1 MNKSKKA
8 DKRSPRSSKP
18 EPESKADV
26 LIIAAESSSPFRR
39 SQRKRKTTNRYSSHD
54 FRSVVDE
61 DESPPKFKR
70 MKAKERDD
78 GEREERKT
86 VSFKSPL
93 CSPKSAE
100 SADSGGC
107 CGDSGEKSVAF
118 LTKQKELEEL
128 RSSTMNALRETKVL
142 SRQEVVKERARLR
155 EEARKERQEEKR
167 RILEEKAK
175 LREAKKLNKLATQEK
190 LKLAR
195 NLLREAQKDTRRRQ
209 KEREKKRKQEE
220 LHQLKEKKQS
230 EKRRR
235 QELTSAP
242 VLRTNDQ
249 VNVHYKSFTSRA
261 KMTGRCD
268 LCVPHEWI
276 IYTKVY

>member
-8 DKRSPRSSKP
+8 DEMLRSPWSSKS
-18 EPESKADV
+18 EPESETN
-26 LIIAAESSSPFRR
+26 ISIATESSSPYRR
-39 SQRKRKTTNRYSSHD
+39 SQRKRKTTSRYSSHD
-54 FRSVVDE
+54 FRPVTNEEELLATPS
-61 DESPPKFKR
+61 KR
-70 MKAKERDD
+70 KRRKMKERD
-78 GEREERKT
+78 GEREERR

-100 SADSGGC
+100 SVDSGSC
-107 CGDSGEKSVAF
+107 NDSGQSVDF
-118 LTKQKELEEL
+118 LAKQKEFEEL

-155 EEARKERQEEKR
+155 EEARKEKQEEKK

-195 NLLREAQKDTRRRQ
+195 NLLREAQKDSRRRQ

-220 LHQLKEKKQS
+220 LHLLKEKRQS

-235 QELTSAP
+235 QELTSVP

-249 VNVHYKSFTSRA
+249 VRVHVIF
-261 KMTGRCD
+261 G
-268 LCVPHEWI
+268 
-276 IYTKVY
+276 